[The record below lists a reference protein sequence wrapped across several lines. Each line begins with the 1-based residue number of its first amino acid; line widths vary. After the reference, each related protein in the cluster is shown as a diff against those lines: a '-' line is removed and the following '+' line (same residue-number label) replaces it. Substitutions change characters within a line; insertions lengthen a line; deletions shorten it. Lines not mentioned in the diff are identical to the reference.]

1 MKCYEYL
8 FRWGREKRDDIFY
21 EGDGISMTWGE
32 ALRFVEEEKGKLSA
46 LRVQGKLTALQ
57 LHHPLRQLLYFL
69 AVSAAGGVPVLYHE
83 YLEEEDLSA
92 MLEKQPVG
100 LFLSDRD
107 IPSLSP
113 VQGKDLYFRTWDRK
127 APVFGGFGVLTS
139 GSSGFPKILYR
150 RDESWTDF
158 FPLQDEIFKV
168 DRQSR
173 LFFHGSLAFTG
184 NLNMVMDFL
193 SEGASLHG
201 SSRLLPKTWMDRIQK
216 EGITHVY
223 MIPSKLSPLSKVKG
237 KVETVTHILT
247 GSQLMT
253 ASLYRRLTERFPA
266 AKVILYYGASE
277 LSYISYIEGKDILQA
292 PDSVGRPFPGVKV
305 SIEKGE
311 IMVDTP
317 YGIEGI
323 SMPCTCHDL
332 GRLDEKGN
340 LHFLGRREDMYH
352 IQGNHVPRQ
361 KVLSC
366 LLMTE
371 GVEDAEIVAMKQE
384 NGDDRIIAFLAG
396 PERET
401 RDIVKNLS
409 AHLKPWEIP
418 SRFISL
424 PAIPRTSTGKTDRK
438 KLVEMAKAPL
448 GARVDACCAGKV

>member
-1 MKCYEYL
+1 MKLYEFLLHWGKKKPDSL
-8 FRWGREKRDDIFY
+8 FYRGDDFT
-21 EGDGISMTWGE
+21 MTWGE
-32 ALRFVEEEKGKLSA
+32 ALKEMEEEKEWMGSHMPASSLLAIYMHRNEK
-46 LRVQGKLTALQ
+46 
-57 LHHPLRQLLYFL
+57 QLLYFL
-69 AVSAAGGVPVLYHE
+69 AAEYAGMVPVLFHE
-83 YLEEEDLSA
+83 YLKEEEIGALMEERQIGA
-92 MLEKQPVG
+92 I
-100 LFLSDRD
+100 LSDSPL
-107 IPSLSP
+107 PSL
-113 VQGKDLYFRTWDRK
+113 QLQKEGNLYFWAGK
-127 APVFGGFGVLTS
+127 ASSPAAGFGVLTS
-139 GSSGFPKILYR
+139 GSSGLPKVLYR
-150 RDESWTDF
+150 RDECWADF
-158 FPLQDEIFKV
+158 FPVQDRIFQV
-168 DRQSR
+168 DEKSR

-193 SEGASLHG
+193 SEGASLYG
-201 SSRLLPKTWMDRIQK
+201 TNRLFPKAWMDRLQI
-216 EGITHVY
+216 EGITHIY

-237 KVETVTHILT
+237 KAGTVTHILT

-253 ASLYRRLTERFPA
+253 ASLFRRLTGRFPA

-340 LHFLGRREDMYH
+340 LHFLGRKEDMYH

-361 KVLSC
+361 KVLSS

-371 GVEDAEIVAMKQE
+371 GVEDAEVMAMKQE
-384 NGDDRIIAFLAG
+384 NCDDRIIAFLAG

-438 KLVEMAKAPL
+438 KLVEI
-448 GARVDACCAGKV
+448 AGG